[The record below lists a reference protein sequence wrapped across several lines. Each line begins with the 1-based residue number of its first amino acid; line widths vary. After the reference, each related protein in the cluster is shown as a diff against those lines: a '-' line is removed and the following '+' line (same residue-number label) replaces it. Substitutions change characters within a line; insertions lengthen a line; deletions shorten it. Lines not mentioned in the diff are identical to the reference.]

1 MTADMCNT
9 VTLNGVIIQEN
20 GIIRNNKGNIIGRLI
35 DTVNFESKHIQN
47 VKVKE
52 EEND

>member
-20 GIIRNNKGNIIGRLI
+20 GIIRNNKGHLIGRLV
-35 DTVNFESKHIQN
+35 DMVNFESEHIQN
-47 VKVKE
+47 VKE
-52 EEND
+52 EEDD